1 MPQAPE
7 QRPAVERVKPPE
19 AMIRIANPVFNR
31 ILRSPLLH
39 GLVDEHLLL
48 LHFRGRR
55 TRRAYTVVA
64 GYRDIDGRPGVLTN
78 SGWRFNFRGGA
89 EVGVTLKG
97 ERRRGPA
104 GHQDQPRASTHARGT
119 GRPRPANRSLA
130 AHPRPRRR
138 RGKLTVT
145 VVFPVCPSSRNP
157 VFGGRPLFCAP
168 RFVTFLPPLEHPE
181 HDKAERGECK

>member
-1 MPQAPE
+1 MPKTSE

-55 TRRAYTVVA
+55 TGRAYTVVA

-97 ERRRGPA
+97 ERRRGQAELLENPEEVARVYAKLIGEYGYERA
-104 GHQDQPRASTHARGT
+104 GRRLGIRINLERPPTREELVDLVRRTGLSLLILDLDDGEAS
-119 GRPRPANRSLA
+119 
-130 AHPRPRRR
+130 
-138 RGKLTVT
+138 
-145 VVFPVCPSSRNP
+145 
-157 VFGGRPLFCAP
+157 
-168 RFVTFLPPLEHPE
+168 
-181 HDKAERGECK
+181 